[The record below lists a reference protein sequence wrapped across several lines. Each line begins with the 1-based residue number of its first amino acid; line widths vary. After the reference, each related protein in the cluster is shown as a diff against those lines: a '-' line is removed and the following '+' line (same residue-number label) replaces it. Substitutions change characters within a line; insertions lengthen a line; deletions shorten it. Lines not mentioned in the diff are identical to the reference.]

1 MAKWNT
7 FVLNELLVGGITP
20 LTSTDFPGCLAA
32 VIFCQGC
39 PWQCGYC
46 QNTHLIPPRA
56 EHLVPWQEVLK
67 FLKRRQGLLDAVVFS
82 GGEPT
87 LQTALPEAIDEVR
100 ALGFRIG
107 LHSAAPYPGQFKAI
121 LPLLDWVGLDIKAP
135 FDRYEAITGVPGSGE
150 KAREGLALLL
160 ESGVDYEVRTTVH
173 ARLHGAA
180 DLLRLADELQSHG
193 VENYVLQE
201 FRAQG
206 CRNAE
211 LCAPTPSLLSPQLT
225 IEISQRFKKFTLRQ
239 A

>member
-1 MAKWNT
+1 
-7 FVLNELLVGGITP
+7 VV
-20 LTSTDFPGCLAA
+20 
-32 VIFCQGC
+32 
-39 PWQCGYC
+39 
-46 QNTHLIPPRA
+46 
-56 EHLVPWQEVLK
+56 K

-87 LQTALPEAIDEVR
+87 LQAALPDAIREVR

-107 LHSAAPYPGQFKAI
+107 LHTAAPYPHQIKAL

-135 FDRYEAITGVPGSGE
+135 FDQYEAITGVPGSGE
-150 KAREGLALLL
+150 KAREGLTLLL

-173 ARLHGAA
+173 ARLHSAA
-180 DLLRLADELQSHG
+180 DLLRLADELQAGG
-193 VENYVLQE
+193 VKSYAVQE

-211 LCAPTPSLLSPQLT
+211 LCAPTPPLLNPQLSSA
-225 IEISQRFKKFTLRQ
+225 ISQRFKSFTLRQ

>member
-1 MAKWNT
+1 LA
-7 FVLNELLVGGITP
+7 ELLVGGVTP
-20 LTSTDFPGCLAA
+20 LTSTDYPGCLSA

-39 PWQCGYC
+39 PWRCSYC
-46 QNTHLIPPRA
+46 QNPHLIPPRA
-56 EHLVPWQEVLK
+56 EHGVPWREVIS
-67 FLKRRQGLLDAVVFS
+67 FLERRWGLLDAVVFS

-87 LQTALPEAIDEVR
+87 LQAALPDAIREVR

-107 LHSAAPYPGQFKAI
+107 LHTASPYPELFQSI

-135 FDRYEAITGVPGSGE
+135 FEQYEAITGVPSSGE

-173 ARLHGAA
+173 AQLHTAA
-180 DLLRLADELQSHG
+180 DLIRLAQDLRAMA

-201 FRAQG
+201 FRPQG
-206 CRNAE
+206 CANAP
-211 LCAPTPSLLSPQLT
+211 LCITSPPILNADLSGQIAP
-225 IEISQRFKKFTLRQ
+225 RFKNFAIRR